1 MFFIARFL
9 LYKFDKN
16 YFMTEITLDN
26 QFMKCWHSLNVAE
39 KKSLLAVAKN
49 FVANKEHLN
58 GVAINDEIN
67 QLINPTDKIEQSDF
81 YTQEQITEMTR
92 NGL

>member
-1 MFFIARFL
+1 
-9 LYKFDKN
+9 
-16 YFMTEITLDN
+16 MTELTLDN
-26 QFMKCWHSLNVAE
+26 QFMKCWQTLTIAE

-49 FVANKEHLN
+49 FIVNKEHLN
-58 GVAINDEIN
+58 EVAVNDEIN